1 MIGYKKLSKEI
12 KSKISNSNNS
22 SGDIKEIVTLIY
34 NQNIIRTIKYDK
46 LINEITKQ
54 SSSNTNI
61 DDNIITLQG
70 RYDKLRSQLE
80 TMIKLILELRKT
92 ESKAKDDIQDDMIKS
107 NKELIKVHNNYKVL
121 LILLFHVLLSHQSI
135 NQSIILI
142 LLL

>member
-12 KSKISNSNNS
+12 KSKINNSNNNNS
-22 SGDIKEIVTLIY
+22 SSDIKEIVTLIY

-61 DDNIITLQG
+61 DDSIITLQG

-80 TMIKLILELRKT
+80 TMIKLILELRKN

-107 NKELIKVHNNYKVL
+107 NKELIKVHNNYKVP
-121 LILLFHVLLSHQSI
+121 LILLFHALLLHQSI
-135 NQSIILI
+135 NQSY
-142 LLL
+142 

>member
-22 SGDIKEIVTLIY
+22 SSDIKEIVTLIY

-54 SSSNTNI
+54 ASSNTNI

-92 ESKAKDDIQDDMIKS
+92 ESKAKDDIQDDMIKI
-107 NKELIKVHNNYKVL
+107 NKELIKVHSNYKVL
-121 LILLFHVLLSHQSI
+121 LILLFHVLLSHQI
-135 NQSIILI
+135 LIILI